1 MKGLQLA
8 EDYFNA
14 YGMPIISEKFPDYK
28 DRIAAGLIG
37 DGSECLAFDDD
48 ISRDHDW
55 GPGFCFWLTEKDY
68 DEIGQALQR
77 EYDEMPG
84 TYKGFERKT
93 SDLGKGRVG
102 VFEIGA
108 FYKGFIGRPDAP
120 KTLADWLRV
129 PETYLAVCT
138 SGKVFYDPLGEF
150 TGIQQDL
157 LRFYPEDVRLVR
169 ITARCMS
176 AAQSGQYNFSRCIR
190 RSEFFAAQYA
200 ETKFCADIM
209 SIVCLFNR
217 KYTPYYKWV
226 HRGISGLPIL
236 GSCISRKITE
246 IVNSNNHDEKQQLI
260 EEISAVV
267 IQELRTQGLSD
278 STSDFLLDHGP
289 VIHDKITDA
298 ELRKRNV
305 WIG

>member
-8 EDYFNA
+8 ESYFNE
-14 YGMPIISEKFPDYK
+14 YGMPIIRDKFSDYQE
-28 DRIAAGLIG
+28 RIAAGLIG

-68 DEIGQALQR
+68 DEIGQVLQH

-84 TYKGFERKT
+84 KYKGFERKT
-93 SDLGKGRVG
+93 SDWGKGRVG

-108 FYKGFIGRPDAP
+108 FYKEFIGRPDAP
-120 KTLADWLRV
+120 KTLSDWLRV

-150 TGIQQDL
+150 TGIQEDL

-169 ITARCMS
+169 IAARCMS
-176 AAQSGQYNFSRCIR
+176 AAQSGQYNLSRCVR
-190 RSEFFAAQYA
+190 RSEYFAAQYT

-209 SIVCLFNR
+209 SMVYLLNR

-236 GSCISRKITE
+236 GNYIFKKIE
-246 IVNSNNHDEKQQLI
+246 GIVVSNDYSDKQQLI
-260 EEISAVV
+260 EEISTAV
-267 IQELRTQGLSD
+267 INELRTQGLTD

-289 VIHDKITDA
+289 VIHDKITDE